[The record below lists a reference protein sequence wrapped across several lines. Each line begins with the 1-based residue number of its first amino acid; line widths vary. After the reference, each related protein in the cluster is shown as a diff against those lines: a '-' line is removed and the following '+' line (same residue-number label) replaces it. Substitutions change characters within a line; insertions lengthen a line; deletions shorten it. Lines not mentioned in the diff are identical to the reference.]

1 MPITVER
8 LPDQPILVATYTGQI
23 TLQDVKGMYEQSG
36 RLAGDISGAVYR
48 ISDTRE
54 AKTSLLEIL
63 RIARVAAD
71 DMPGSTS
78 DPRIHVIF
86 VGTNEATRMMVDVL
100 RQPQYVGK
108 QFAIFRSMEEAL
120 ASIEYERSK
129 AAETTEGQQSG

>member
-8 LPDQPILVATYTGQI
+8 LPEKPILVATYTRQI
-23 TLQDVKGMYEQSG
+23 TLEDVKGMYEQSG
-36 RLAGDISGAVYR
+36 RLAQDIAGAIYR

-54 AKTSLLEIL
+54 AKTSLIEIL
-63 RIARVAAD
+63 HIARVAGSE
-71 DMPGSTS
+71 MPGSTS

-86 VGTNEATRMMVDVL
+86 VGTNESTRMMVDVL

-120 ASIEYERSK
+120 ESIEYQRGK
-129 AAETTEGQQSG
+129 AGETAEGQPPG

>member
-1 MPITVER
+1 MPISVAR
-8 LPDQPILVATYTGQI
+8 LTHQPVLVATYTGQI
-23 TLQDVKGMYEQSG
+23 TVQDVKSMYEESG
-36 RLAGDISGAVYR
+36 KLAQDITGAVYR

-54 AKTSLLEIL
+54 ATTSLVEIL
-63 RIARVAAD
+63 RIAREAAQ

-100 RQPQYVGK
+100 KQPHFVGK

-120 ASIEYERSK
+120 TSVQYEISKTSEASR
-129 AAETTEGQQSG
+129 